1 MRSCDAEIGRINIK
15 NTINQHFDSYLNTF
29 LGHLEFYENYL
40 FDHPLLGLIY
50 YDASVMTSCLRKLP
64 LMIHNDD

>member
-29 LGHLEFYENYL
+29 LGHLEFYENYC
-40 FDHPLLGLIY
+40 LITRCE
-50 YDASVMTSCLRKLP
+50 MTSLSKHVTCYDSFIVAHLL
-64 LMIHNDD
+64 